1 MKRPTTTTAVVLS
14 ALGLA
19 LTAGCG
25 STQTRTAQHPQPNV
39 STQQVAYQ
47 SGPQPGESPLFSVPT
62 YSVPVDQLTIS
73 EIATELE
80 AMASLDRQMVDAAIN
95 DANTVVQE
103 RIHEADIAHTDRLKE
118 IVNAIGWPTAELVGP
133 TAAQGAF
140 LVIQHAGHDTA
151 FQNRCLGMMV
161 DLVNDS
167 KLPAPYVAL
176 LTDRIRMFKGQP
188 QLFGTQMTFSFDDK
202 GGVHAVPSIPIEDI
216 GNLDSRRAMMNMPP
230 HDHFAR
236 MLEQEYST
244 EHGVPDVQAAA
255 VETWTE

>member
-1 MKRPTTTTAVVLS
+1 MKRPTTTTAAVVS

-19 LTAGCG
+19 LAAGCG
-25 STQTRTAQHPQPNV
+25 STQTRTAQQNQTSV
-39 STQQVAYQ
+39 STQQVAFE
-47 SGPQPGESPLFSVPT
+47 SGPKPGESPLFGVPT
-62 YSVPVDQLTIS
+62 YSVPVDQLTIA

-95 DANTVVQE
+95 KPDTVVQE
-103 RIHEADIAHTDRLKE
+103 RIHEADVAHADRLE
-118 IVNAIGWPTAELVGP
+118 QIVTAIGWPTAELVGP
-133 TAAQGAF
+133 GAAQGAF

-161 DLVNDS
+161 DLVNDG

-176 LTDRIRMFKGQP
+176 LTDRIRMFKGQA
-188 QLFGTQMTFSFDDK
+188 QLFGTQMTFSFDED
-202 GGVHAVPSIPIEDI
+202 GQVHAVPSIPIEDI
-216 GNLDSRRAMMNMPP
+216 ANLDSRRAMMNMPP

-236 MLEQEYST
+236 TIEQQYGS
-244 EHGVPDVQAAA
+244 EHGQPDVQAAA